1 MKRPIIF
8 AISLALLVASATAA
22 EFHVAPTG
30 ADTNPGTAARPF
42 ATLERARDAARQA
55 GGATITL
62 AAGTYRLTKTFALG
76 QRDSGTGSAP
86 VVWKA
91 AGDGA
96 VVISGGISIPTAAFH
111 AVTDKTT
118 LARLPPR
125 ADNPALELFE
135 IRLKDLG
142 QGGFP
147 SLDSRLWPELFQDG
161 KPLPL
166 SAWPNG
172 AGYAN
177 GFKPAKI
184 VSAHNP
190 MRFAVSSERVKRW
203 KSAMDT
209 FHAQVWFGGHWYWD
223 WADDF
228 LPASSISDDGVVRM
242 GKPHGYGLGPYANLH
257 VYNLAEEMDAPGE
270 YALEPSQNRLLVL
283 LPKGDTGHKFVLSW
297 LGEPLVS
304 VEKAAHLR
312 FEGIRFA
319 YGRSDGV
326 RVVAGEDIAFR
337 HCTFAAMRAGGAT
350 VSGRQITVEDCL
362 FEQIGAT
369 GVALQG
375 GDSQTL
381 APAGNRVSHCEFNGF
396 GRIKR
401 TYAPAVSLNG
411 VGSTVENCL
420 MHDSPHSAILYG
432 GQEHLIRNNEIHHV
446 LTETGDCG
454 AIYAGRDWTTFG
466 TVISGNWIHDLGG
479 LPGRWPCGIYLDDQ
493 LSGITVKNNFVER
506 VSLGILV
513 GGGRYDI
520 VEGNIFAH
528 CDEAMHLDNR
538 GMSKGNNQ
546 TLLERLAKIPA
557 ASEPWTSRYPVV
569 QNTLKDQPENPVGTR
584 ITGNAAVACKV
595 AWRSKSPAGVATV
608 APNWEKLPAGSL
620 REQGREVKVE
630 GTSLVFTKPEV
641 GVRKDRP
648 ASNLR

>member
-1 MKRPIIF
+1 
-8 AISLALLVASATAA
+8 
-22 EFHVAPTG
+22 
-30 ADTNPGTAARPF
+30 
-42 ATLERARDAARQA
+42 
-55 GGATITL
+55 
-62 AAGTYRLTKTFALG
+62 
-76 QRDSGTGSAP
+76 
-86 VVWKA
+86 
-91 AGDGA
+91 
-96 VVISGGISIPTAAFH
+96 
-111 AVTDKTT
+111 
-118 LARLPPR
+118 
-125 ADNPALELFE
+125 
-135 IRLKDLG
+135 
-142 QGGFP
+142 
-147 SLDSRLWPELFQDG
+147 
-161 KPLPL
+161 
-166 SAWPNG
+166 
-172 AGYAN
+172 
-177 GFKPAKI
+177 
-184 VSAHNP
+184 
-190 MRFAVSSERVKRW
+190 
-203 KSAMDT
+203 
-209 FHAQVWFGGHWYWD
+209 
-223 WADDF
+223 
-228 LPASSISDDGVVRM
+228 
-242 GKPHGYGLGPYANLH
+242 
-257 VYNLAEEMDAPGE
+257 
-270 YALEPSQNRLLVL
+270 
-283 LPKGDTGHKFVLSW
+283 
-297 LGEPLVS
+297 
-304 VEKAAHLR
+304 
-312 FEGIRFA
+312 
-319 YGRSDGV
+319 
-326 RVVAGEDIAFR
+326 
-337 HCTFAAMRAGGAT
+337 
-350 VSGRQITVEDCL
+350 
-362 FEQIGAT
+362 
-369 GVALQG
+369 
-375 GDSQTL
+375 
-381 APAGNRVSHCEFNGF
+381 
-396 GRIKR
+396 
-401 TYAPAVSLNG
+401 
-411 VGSTVENCL
+411 VENSL
-420 MHDSPHSAILYG
+420 MHDAPHSAILYG